1 MHFKGR
7 REGRRG
13 RGLMLANYNTS
24 LTATTG
30 LVTEGIDDVFIGSMI
45 ASANSSAKMVA
56 KIELS

>member
-1 MHFKGR
+1 
-7 REGRRG
+7 
-13 RGLMLANYNTS
+13 MLANYNTS